1 MNSNLPLN
9 AARVAHFRR
18 EIQSGRFHVNARRI
32 ADRLIADAR
41 IAHRLAASS
50 RARSAPG

>member
-18 EIQSGRFHVNARRI
+18 EILSGRFQVNAGRI
-32 ADRLIADAR
+32 ADRLIAEAR
-41 IAHRLAASS
+41 IAHRIANS